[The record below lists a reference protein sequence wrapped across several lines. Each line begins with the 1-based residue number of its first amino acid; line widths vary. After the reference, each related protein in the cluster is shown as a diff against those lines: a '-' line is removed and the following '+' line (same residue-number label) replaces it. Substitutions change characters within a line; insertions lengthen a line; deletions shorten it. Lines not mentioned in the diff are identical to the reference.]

1 MRYCKNCGHEIKDGQ
16 KVCTQCG
23 TPVDQNQPP
32 RRSSQSQQRPPK
44 KPMSTAAWVIIALI
58 IAVAVIALILFFVGK
73 TQMSVTKKADSVA
86 SAIKNNNA
94 DQLKKNVTSDGKP
107 LTKEEAHAFL
117 ELINESKLNNKMA
130 DQVKDKAKGMHDQH
144 RDSGLVEYN
153 GEKVMD
159 IKQEGRKWLFFKDY
173 KFDLPRYE
181 IYVDDTSN
189 IDELKFTRDGKTH
202 KLGDNGK
209 VGDFPLGYYEL
220 KATKTENGK
229 DYKGQ
234 LQVFSSQHMKQ
245 ANPNFKQIKFY
256 VNIDNSDIYDS
267 DTTLYINNEKHEM
280 DSSEEY
286 GPYPPDE
293 KVEVY
298 AVADVEGKNFTSDKE
313 IVKISGDGDST
324 ENVDLSFD
332 DNAISKHIEAK
343 EKESSK
349 DDDDD
354 DSSSSDDEVTRDNV
368 IDKVESFE
376 GHLLDTDEYTF
387 KEPEKTGGGWG
398 FSYTDKDGDL
408 AGSYKIDSDG
418 YVRKYDEHGDEI
430 DSGYGN

>member
-23 TPVDQNQPP
+23 TPVDQHQHPSRASQHNNHSP
-32 RRSSQSQQRPPK
+32 R
-44 KPMSTAAWVIIALI
+44 KPMSHLAWVIIALLIAIAI
-58 IAVAVIALILFFVGK
+58 IAVIIFFVGK

-86 SAIKNNNA
+86 SAIKNDNA
-94 DQLKKNVTSDGKP
+94 DQLKNNVTSDGKP
-107 LTKEEAHAFL
+107 LTKEEAKAFL
-117 ELINESKLNNKMA
+117 NLMNESELNNKMA
-130 DQVKDKAKGMHDQH
+130 NQVKDKAKSMQDNHH
-144 RDSGLVEYN
+144 DSGLVEYN

-173 KFDLPRYE
+173 KFDIPRYN
-181 IYVDDTSN
+181 IYVDSMSD

-202 KLGDNGK
+202 TVGDNGK

-234 LQVFSSQHMKQ
+234 LQVFSSQHTKQ

-256 VNIDNSDIYDS
+256 VNIDNSDINES

-343 EKESSK
+343 DKESSK

-354 DSSSSDDEVTRDNV
+354 SSSSHDEVTRDNV

-430 DSGYGN
+430 DSGYGD

>member
-1 MRYCKNCGHEIKDGQ
+1 MRYCKNCGHEIKEGQ

-23 TPVDQNQPP
+23 TPVDQSQQP
-32 RRSSQSQQRPPK
+32 RRTSQYSNQSPR
-44 KPMSTAAWVIIALI
+44 KPMSPLAWVIIALLIAVAI
-58 IAVAVIALILFFVGK
+58 IAVILFFVGK
-73 TQMSVTKKADSVA
+73 TQMNVTKKADSVA
-86 SAIKNNNA
+86 SAIRNDNV
-94 DQLKKNVTSDGKP
+94 DQLKNNVTSDGKP
-107 LTKEEAHAFL
+107 LTKEEARAFL
-117 ELINESKLNNKMA
+117 DLMNESDLNNKMA
-130 DQVKDKAKGMHDQH
+130 DQVKDKAKSMQDQH
-144 RDSGLVEYN
+144 RDSNLVEYN

-159 IKQEGRKWLFFKDY
+159 IKQEGRKWIFFKDY
-173 KFDLPRYE
+173 KFDIPRYD
-181 IYVDDTSN
+181 IYMDSMSD
-189 IDELKFTRDGKTH
+189 IDELKFTREGKTH
-202 KLGDNGK
+202 TVGDNGK

-256 VNIDNSDIYDS
+256 VNIDNSNIYDS

-332 DNAISKHIEAK
+332 DNAISKHIED
-343 EKESSK
+343 KESSE

-354 DSSSSDDEVTRDNV
+354 DSSSSDDEVTRENV

-398 FSYTDKDGDL
+398 FSYTDKDGNL
-408 AGSYKIDSDG
+408 AGSYKIDNDG

-430 DSGYGN
+430 DSGYGD